1 MKRLALILF
10 VVAASLA
17 AQDFAIVPVSVSPQ
31 MIGFQLTV
39 EGPPNTPFTVFYVI
53 GNIFYDPNPQ
63 IGMLYSAATNP
74 SGVHVLQLPF
84 QSPVQVNL
92 TEAQLAAVFTP
103 PAAPPIVTEIVS
115 LASSAADLLR
125 LRPADPRSAR

>member
-1 MKRLALILF
+1 M
-10 VVAASLA
+10 
-17 AQDFAIVPVSVSPQ
+17 
-31 MIGFQLTV
+31 
-39 EGPPNTPFTVFYVI
+39 I

-63 IGMLYSAATNP
+63 IGMLYSGATSP

-84 QSPVQVNL
+84 QSPVQVSL

-115 LASSAADLLR
+115 LSLVGGGPPPPALRTRDRRDVLRPGTAASS
-125 LRPADPRSAR
+125 PRS